1 MIKIGLTG
9 SIASGKSYVLN
20 LFSDLYNIPI
30 FSSDDCVKELYKS
43 NQELKDFVKKQ
54 ILKKDEEFNKV
65 NISANVFNNSDK
77 LSKLEKFIHPL
88 VKLSRDNFIEQEKRN
103 NSRMVI
109 VEVPLL
115 FEKKLEDEFDFV
127 ILVKT
132 SKKLQEKRVLQRPNM
147 TQELFSKI
155 KKKQLS
161 DKQKE
166 AKSDFI
172 IENLNHD
179 DTVNI
184 IDKIMKNFDIN

>member
-1 MIKIGLTG
+1 MIKVGLTG

-20 LFSDLYNIPI
+20 LFSELYNIPI

-43 NQELKDFVKKQ
+43 NEELKDFVKKQ

-65 NISANVFNNSDK
+65 NISANVFNNGDK
-77 LSKLEKFIHPL
+77 LSKLENFIHPL
-88 VKLSRDNFIEQEKRN
+88 VKLERDNFIEQEERN
-103 NSRMVI
+103 NSKMVI

-147 TQELFSKI
+147 TKELFSKI

>member
-1 MIKIGLTG
+1 MIKVGLTG
-9 SIASGKSYVLN
+9 SIGSGKSYVLN

-65 NISANVFNNSDK
+65 NISANVFNNGGK

-88 VKLSRDNFIEQEKRN
+88 VKLARDNFIEQEKRN
-103 NSRMVI
+103 NSKMVI

-115 FEKKLEDEFDFV
+115 FEKKLEDEFDYV

-132 SKKLQEKRVLQRPNM
+132 SKELQEKRVLQRPNM
-147 TQELFSKI
+147 TSELFSKI

-166 AKSDFI
+166 AKSHFI
-172 IENLNHD
+172 IDNLNHD

>member
-1 MIKIGLTG
+1 MIKVGLTG

-43 NQELKDFVKKQ
+43 NEELKDFVKKQ

-65 NISANVFNNSDK
+65 NISANVFNNGDK
-77 LSKLEKFIHPL
+77 LSKLENFIHPL
-88 VKLSRDNFIEQEKRN
+88 VKLERDNFIEQEERN
-103 NSRMVI
+103 NSKMVI

-115 FEKKLEDEFDFV
+115 FEKKLEDEFDYV

-132 SKKLQEKRVLQRPNM
+132 SKELQEKRVLQRPNM
-147 TQELFSKI
+147 TSELFSKI

-166 AKSDFI
+166 AKSHFI

-184 IDKIMKNFDIN
+184 IKKIMKNFDTN